1 MVSKYNIISW
11 IKHPDK
17 LNRETLYELRSLVA
31 KYPYFQSARV
41 LLVENLYLLN
51 DEGFSTELS
60 QAAFYVADWRVLN
73 NLVESGDSKYAGNT
87 ETTSSDSLLS
97 ENIDVEDKIGSD
109 RTLTLIEAFLKEKP
123 EDSTLF
129 EYEGANSDN
138 LTDYTIENSLSNI
151 EQNNIEDIEKETS
164 QQDKLIELFIKKGPS
179 SLNKLLDT
187 ELPNKEHEIF
197 DDMPDESVDE
207 CLDKEESISS
217 EFFTETLANVYIK
230 KKQYDKALEIIRLLY
245 LKFPNKNVYFADQ
258 IRYLEKLLLIN

>member
-1 MVSKYNIISW
+1 MVTKDNIIYW

-17 LNRETLYELRSLVA
+17 LNIETLCELRLLVA

-51 DEGFSTELS
+51 DVDFSTELS

-73 NLVESGDSKYAGNT
+73 NIVEYGDSKYADNI
-87 ETTSSDSLLS
+87 ETTSLDSLVS
-97 ENIDVEDKIGSD
+97 KNNDVEDKIGSD

-123 EDSTLF
+123 EESTFF
-129 EYEGANSDN
+129 EYEGAHTDN
-138 LTDYTIENSLSNI
+138 LSDYTIENSLSNI
-151 EQNNIEDIEKETS
+151 EQSNIEDIEKEIS
-164 QQDKLIELFIKKGPS
+164 QQDKLIEQFIKKGPS
-179 SLNKLLDT
+179 ALNIDT
-187 ELPNKEHEIF
+187 ELPNKEYEIY

-207 CLDKEESISS
+207 CLEKEEPIRG

-230 KKQYDKALEIIRLLY
+230 KRQYDKALEIIRLLY